1 MAAEQ
6 STTEQLD
13 SVKSPT
19 RRRLTVG
26 YLASSAKG
34 HPPHIRLMG
43 RWVED
48 AGFPIGA
55 EVDVEVSHVRLVIEL
70 APLSTLTVARRGDFT
85 YSTIEAFQRGK
96 RQPKL
101 AAFIALAWALHEEPR
116 DLFDKL
122 LTAMHLPPGRRP
134 VLNRG

>member
-6 STTEQLD
+6 STTEQLN
-13 SVKSPT
+13 SVKFPT

-43 RWVED
+43 RWVEE

-55 EVDVEVSHVRLVIEL
+55 QVDVEVSHGRLVIEL
-70 APLSTLTVARRGDFT
+70 APPPSPSEYQTPPPKRAYISERMEMTDFPRRTPAARRTKQG
-85 YSTIEAFQRGK
+85 ANA
-96 RQPKL
+96 P
-101 AAFIALAWALHEEPR
+101 
-116 DLFDKL
+116 
-122 LTAMHLPPGRRP
+122 
-134 VLNRG
+134 

>member
-43 RWVED
+43 RWVEE
-48 AGFPIGA
+48 AGFPIGVQ
-55 EVDVEVSHVRLVIEL
+55 VDVEVSHGRLVIEL
-70 APLSTLTVARRGDFT
+70 APPPSPSEYQTPPPKREYISERMEMTDFPRRSGPT
-85 YSTIEAFQRGK
+85 
-96 RQPKL
+96 
-101 AAFIALAWALHEEPR
+101 
-116 DLFDKL
+116 
-122 LTAMHLPPGRRP
+122 GRT
-134 VLNRG
+134 NRGANAP